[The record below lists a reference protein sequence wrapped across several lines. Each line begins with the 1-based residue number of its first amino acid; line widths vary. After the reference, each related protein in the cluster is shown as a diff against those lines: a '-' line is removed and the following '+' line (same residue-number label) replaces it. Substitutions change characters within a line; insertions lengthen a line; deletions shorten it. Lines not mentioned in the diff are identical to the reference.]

1 MCAGTLMG
9 GCYRGALTNLVVDA
23 HTVWQLSL
31 IRGEW
36 IAIIAD
42 LGRRCMPLAL
52 RRAYATPTPSS
63 SPFRRRGCGPECNLW
78 WRHCP
83 QRHAGPC
90 ICQSSWPMLR
100 QPSHTLPPS
109 CVFQGEGR
117 PVSIAFL
124 PPYFRLPLSKHPAG
138 PLLQAL
144 GPPLTVF
151 HPHIVLQRWI
161 ARRTADV
168 ILEERHKQRPT
179 HR

>member
-1 MCAGTLMG
+1 MCAGTVMG

-52 RRAYATPTPSS
+52 RRAYAMPTPSS
-63 SPFRRRGCGPECNLW
+63 SLFRRRGYGPESNLCR
-78 WRHCP
+78 RHCP
-83 QRHAGPC
+83 QRHAGSC

-109 CVFQGEGR
+109 RAFQGEGR
-117 PVSIAFL
+117 PASIAVL
-124 PPYFRLPLSKHPAG
+124 LSCFRLPLTEHPAG

-144 GPPLTVF
+144 SSPLTVF
-151 HPHIVLQRWI
+151 HPHIVQRWI

-168 ILEERHKQRPT
+168 VLEERHKQRPT